1 MRISKFEDSHKYFT
15 MLVGAVRSSRSRGS
29 STSRSAFK
37 KIFEANH
44 PHHGRQVS
52 TSSLPVLRHNALM
65 SIIKLTDPRYCSPL
79 DSPNT
84 HLSSS
89 KGPAS
94 LGGASAFRNSAA
106 KPGRAYRT
114 ERIET
119 GTHRWSL
126 VVSLDFRSEHAR
138 GSHERRTNYE
148 ITAVSAKLLL
158 QDTWQRITALS
169 LSATTINQLLYT
181 CIIFWSKCHIMNV
194 TDYEGTIDVFK
205 CDKFF
210 LILFFTD

>member
-15 MLVGAVRSSRSRGS
+15 ILVGAVRSSRSRGS

-52 TSSLPVLRHNALM
+52 TSSLPVPRYNALM

-89 KGPAS
+89 KGRRVLEVPALSGTLRRS
-94 LGGASAFRNSAA
+94 LGELTGPREQKLGHTGDPWWFPLIFEANTRAA
-106 KPGRAYRT
+106 HTRGVQITKLPLYQPNYYCKILG
-114 ERIET
+114 
-119 GTHRWSL
+119 
-126 VVSLDFRSEHAR
+126 SELPR
-138 GSHERRTNYE
+138 CLY
-148 ITAVSAKLLL
+148 L
-158 QDTWQRITALS
+158 QQ
-169 LSATTINQLLYT
+169 
-181 CIIFWSKCHIMNV
+181 
-194 TDYEGTIDVFK
+194 
-205 CDKFF
+205 
-210 LILFFTD
+210 